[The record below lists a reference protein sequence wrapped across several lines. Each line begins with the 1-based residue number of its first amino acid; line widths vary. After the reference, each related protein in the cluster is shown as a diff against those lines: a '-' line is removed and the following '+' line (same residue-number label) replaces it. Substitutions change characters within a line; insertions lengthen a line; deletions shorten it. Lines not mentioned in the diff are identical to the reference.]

1 MAKKKRKKQFRSD
14 DKLERELTLF
24 GKLVAKLIYLLK
36 LIKTL
41 FLNLFTK
48 TIPKCLN
55 YIYHVYQ
62 FSI

>member
-14 DKLERELTLF
+14 DKLECELTLF

-48 TIPKCLN
+48 TK
-55 YIYHVYQ
+55 
-62 FSI
+62 

>member
-1 MAKKKRKKQFRSD
+1 MAKKKRKKQSRSD

-48 TIPKCLN
+48 TK
-55 YIYHVYQ
+55 
-62 FSI
+62 